1 MCFSVRRASSCNT
14 RQPSSNGCSASSS
27 CCFTGHLPSSS
38 PACREIPWRCWLEA
52 GPWDLVG
59 ENTRWTHWEGPV
71 HTHTHIH
78 TSLKACPYCSL
89 LTQPWCL
96 TVGLLIPLKFWL
108 SNEFN
113 YSFPDTVVWSFEMKQ
128 ASAVAVHGRVDSAIF
143 NPSSCRSAATVES
156 PACILRTW
164 DLSVF
169 KELICNLHIAQVW
182 NQILSRPQISGG
194 VFCQSDQEDVLFPS
208 LNPLTCLNKW
218 LISTSG
224 VWRNAFVVHKG
235 AKAAGQ
241 PWWQYYSS
249 ETERE
254 KQRGKYDVWKYVTMG
269 ARSDLRLV
277 FPQEGRWMQ

>member
-27 CCFTGHLPSSS
+27 CCFTGHLRSSL
-38 PACREIPWRCWLEA
+38 PACLEIRWRCWLEA

-59 ENTRWTHWEGPV
+59 ENTRWMRWEGPV
-71 HTHTHIH
+71 HTHIH
-78 TSLKACPYCSL
+78 TNLKACPYFSS
-89 LTQPWCL
+89 LTQTWCL

-128 ASAVAVHGRVDSAIF
+128 ASAVAVHGRVDSTIF

-156 PACILRTW
+156 PACIVLTW

-182 NQILSRPQISGG
+182 NQILSRPQISRG
-194 VFCQSDQEDVLFPS
+194 VFCQSDREDVLFPS
-208 LNPLTCLNKW
+208 WHPLTCLNKW

-224 VWRNAFVVHKG
+224 VWRNAFIVRKG

-241 PWWQYYSS
+241 PCWQYYSS

-254 KQRGKYDVWKYVTMG
+254 KQRGKYECYNGSKVRPE
-269 ARSDLRLV
+269 AC
-277 FPQEGRWMQ
+277 FPTTG